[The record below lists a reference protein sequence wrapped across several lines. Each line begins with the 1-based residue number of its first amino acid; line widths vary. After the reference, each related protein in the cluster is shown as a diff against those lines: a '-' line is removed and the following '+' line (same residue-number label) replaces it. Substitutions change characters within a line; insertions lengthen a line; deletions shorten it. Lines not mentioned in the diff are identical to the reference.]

1 MKVIITESQFINLI
15 QRDIEEDYPLS
26 WNIEEFK
33 NLKSFNKRIK
43 YCEQNLQRISSGT
56 SRIVYKID
64 ETKVLKLAKNE
75 KGIAQNKTE
84 INFSEDYLW
93 DMVVAKLFDYD
104 EDGLWVEMELA
115 RKVTTSIW
123 NNIVGIPIDIVRDGT
138 RFMEQQKGSLK
149 TLYRLKEPERME
161 ELYENDFTSTIL
173 DLIANY
179 DVGSGDFGKLST
191 YGLVNRDGKDEIVI
205 IDYGLTNEVYDSYYK

>member
-1 MKVIITESQFINLI
+1 MKVIITESQFMNLI

-123 NNIVGIPIDIVRDGT
+123 NNIVGIPIDIFRDGT
-138 RFMEQQKGSLK
+138 RFMEQQKGSVK

-191 YGLVNRDGKDEIVI
+191 YGIVNREGKDEIVI
-205 IDYGLTNEVYDSYYK
+205 IDYGLTNEVYDSYYR

>member
-1 MKVIITESQFINLI
+1 MKIIITELQFMNLI
-15 QRDIEEDYPLS
+15 QRDIDEDYPLS

-33 NLKSFNKRIK
+33 KLKSFNKRIK

-75 KGIAQNKTE
+75 KGIAQNNTE

-123 NNIVGIPIDIVRDGT
+123 NNIVGIPIDIFRDGT
-138 RFMEQQKGSLK
+138 RFMEQQKGK

-205 IDYGLTNEVYDSYYK
+205 IDYGLTNEVYNSYYK

>member
-15 QRDIEEDYPLS
+15 QRDIDEDYPLS

-75 KGIAQNKTE
+75 KGVAQNKTE

-123 NNIVGIPIDIVRDGT
+123 NNIVGIPIDIFRDGT

>member
-1 MKVIITESQFINLI
+1 MKVIITESQFMNLI
-15 QRDIEEDYPLS
+15 QRDIDEDYPLS

-33 NLKSFNKRIK
+33 KLNSFNKRIK

-75 KGIAQNKTE
+75 KGIAQNNTE

-104 EDGLWVEMELA
+104 ENGLWVEMELA

-123 NNIVGIPIDIVRDGT
+123 NNIVGIPIDIFRDGT
-138 RFMEQQKGSLK
+138 RYIEQQKGK

-179 DVGSGDFGKLST
+179 DVGSGDFGRLST

>member
-1 MKVIITESQFINLI
+1 MKIIITELQFMNLI
-15 QRDIEEDYPLS
+15 QRDIDEDYPLS

-33 NLKSFNKRIK
+33 KLNSFNKRIK

-75 KGIAQNKTE
+75 KGIAQNNTE

-93 DMVVAKLFDYD
+93 DMVVAKLFDHD

-123 NNIVGIPIDIVRDGT
+123 NNIVGIPIDIFRDGT
-138 RFMEQQKGSLK
+138 RFMEQQKGK

-205 IDYGLTNEVYDSYYK
+205 IDYGLTNEVYNSYYK

>member
-1 MKVIITESQFINLI
+1 MKIIITESQFINLI
-15 QRDIEEDYPLS
+15 QRDIDEDYPLS

-75 KGIAQNKTE
+75 KGVAQNKTE

-104 EDGLWVEMELA
+104 EYGLWVEMELA

-123 NNIVGIPIDIVRDGT
+123 NNIVGIPIDIFRDGT
-138 RFMEQQKGSLK
+138 RFMEQQKGSVK

-191 YGLVNRDGKDEIVI
+191 YGLVNREGKDEIVI
-205 IDYGLTNEVYDSYYK
+205 IDYGLTNEVYDSYYR

>member
-1 MKVIITESQFINLI
+1 MKIIITESQFINLI
-15 QRDIEEDYPLS
+15 QRDIDEDYPLS

-75 KGIAQNKTE
+75 KGVAQNKTE

-104 EDGLWVEMELA
+104 EYGLWVEMELA

-123 NNIVGIPIDIVRDGT
+123 NNIVGIPIDIFRDGT
-138 RFMEQQKGSLK
+138 RFMEQQKGSVK

-205 IDYGLTNEVYDSYYK
+205 IDYGLTNEVYDSYYR

>member
-1 MKVIITESQFINLI
+1 MKIIITESQFMNLI
-15 QRDIEEDYPLS
+15 QRDIDEDYPLS

-33 NLKSFNKRIK
+33 KLNSFNKRIK

-75 KGIAQNKTE
+75 KGIAQNNTE

-93 DMVVAKLFDYD
+93 DMVVAKLFDHD

-123 NNIVGIPIDIVRDGT
+123 NNIVGIPIDIFRDGT
-138 RFMEQQKGSLK
+138 RFMEQQKGK

>member
-1 MKVIITESQFINLI
+1 MKVIITESQFMNLI
-15 QRDIEEDYPLS
+15 QRDIDEDYPLS

-33 NLKSFNKRIK
+33 KLNSFNKRIK

-75 KGIAQNKTE
+75 KGIAQNNTE

-123 NNIVGIPIDIVRDGT
+123 NNIVGIPIDIFRDGT
-138 RFMEQQKGSLK
+138 RYMEQQKGSHK

-179 DVGSGDFGKLST
+179 DVVSGDFGKLST

>member
-1 MKVIITESQFINLI
+1 MKIIITESQFMNLI
-15 QRDIEEDYPLS
+15 QRDIDEDYPLS

-123 NNIVGIPIDIVRDGT
+123 NNIVGIPIDIFRDGT
-138 RFMEQQKGSLK
+138 RFMEQQKGSVK
-149 TLYRLKEPERME
+149 TLYRLEEPERME

>member
-1 MKVIITESQFINLI
+1 MKIIITESQFINLI
-15 QRDIEEDYPLS
+15 QRDIDEDYPLS

-33 NLKSFNKRIK
+33 KLNSFNKRIK

-75 KGIAQNKTE
+75 KGIAQNNTE

-104 EDGLWVEMELA
+104 ENGLWVEMELA

-123 NNIVGIPIDIVRDGT
+123 NNIVGIPIDIFRDGT
-138 RFMEQQKGSLK
+138 RFMEQQKGK

>member
-1 MKVIITESQFINLI
+1 MKIIITESQFMNLI

-26 WNIEEFK
+26 WDIEEFK
-33 NLKSFNKRIK
+33 KLNSFNKRIK

-75 KGIAQNKTE
+75 KGIAQNNTE

-93 DMVVAKLFDYD
+93 DMVVAKLFDHD

-123 NNIVGIPIDIVRDGT
+123 NNIVGIPIDIFRDGT

>member
-1 MKVIITESQFINLI
+1 MKVIITESQFMNLI
-15 QRDIEEDYPLS
+15 QRDIDEDYPLS

-33 NLKSFNKRIK
+33 KLNSFNKRIK

-75 KGIAQNKTE
+75 KGIAQNNTE

-123 NNIVGIPIDIVRDGT
+123 NNIVGIPIDIFRDGT
-138 RFMEQQKGSLK
+138 RYMEQQKGSHK

>member
-1 MKVIITESQFINLI
+1 MKIIITESQFMNLI
-15 QRDIEEDYPLS
+15 QRDIDEDYPLS

-123 NNIVGIPIDIVRDGT
+123 NNIVGIPIDIFRDGT
-138 RFMEQQKGSLK
+138 RFMEQQKGK

>member
-1 MKVIITESQFINLI
+1 MKVIITESQFMNLI
-15 QRDIEEDYPLS
+15 QRDIDEDYPLS

-75 KGIAQNKTE
+75 KGVAQNTTE
-84 INFSEDYLW
+84 MNFSEDYLW

-123 NNIVGIPIDIVRDGT
+123 NKIVGIPIDIFRDGT
-138 RFMEQQKGSLK
+138 RFMEQQKGSVK

>member
-1 MKVIITESQFINLI
+1 MKIIITESQFINLI
-15 QRDIEEDYPLS
+15 QRDIDEDYPLS

-33 NLKSFNKRIK
+33 KLKSFNKRIK

-75 KGIAQNKTE
+75 KGIAQNNTE

-93 DMVVAKLFDYD
+93 DMVVAKLFDHD

-123 NNIVGIPIDIVRDGT
+123 NNIVGIPIDIFRDGT
-138 RFMEQQKGSLK
+138 RFMEQQKGK

-205 IDYGLTNEVYDSYYK
+205 IDYGLTNEVYNSYYK

>member
-1 MKVIITESQFINLI
+1 MKIIITESQFMNLI
-15 QRDIEEDYPLS
+15 QRDIDEDYPLS

-75 KGIAQNKTE
+75 KGIAQNNTE

-93 DMVVAKLFDYD
+93 DMVVAKLFDHD

-123 NNIVGIPIDIVRDGT
+123 NNIVGIPIDIFRDGT
-138 RFMEQQKGSLK
+138 RFMEQQKGK

>member
-15 QRDIEEDYPLS
+15 QRDIDEDYPLS

-123 NNIVGIPIDIVRDGT
+123 NNIVGIPIDIFRDGT

-205 IDYGLTNEVYDSYYK
+205 IDYGLTNEVYDSYYR

>member
-1 MKVIITESQFINLI
+1 MKVIITESQFLNLI
-15 QRDIEEDYPLS
+15 QRDIDEDYPLS

-75 KGIAQNKTE
+75 KGVAQNKTE

-123 NNIVGIPIDIVRDGT
+123 NNIVGIPIDIFRDGT

>member
-1 MKVIITESQFINLI
+1 MKVIITESQFMNLI
-15 QRDIEEDYPLS
+15 QRDIDEDYPLS

-75 KGIAQNKTE
+75 KGVAQNTTE
-84 INFSEDYLW
+84 MNFSEDYLW

-123 NNIVGIPIDIVRDGT
+123 NNIVGIPIDIFRDGT

>member
-1 MKVIITESQFINLI
+1 MKIIITESQFMNLI
-15 QRDIEEDYPLS
+15 QRDIDEDYPLS

-75 KGIAQNKTE
+75 KGIAQNNTE

-93 DMVVAKLFDYD
+93 DMVVAKLFDHD

-123 NNIVGIPIDIVRDGT
+123 NNIVGIPIDIFRDGT
-138 RFMEQQKGSLK
+138 RFMEQQKGK

-205 IDYGLTNEVYDSYYK
+205 IDYGLTNEVYNSYYK

>member
-1 MKVIITESQFINLI
+1 MKIIITESQFMNLI

-26 WNIEEFK
+26 WDIEEFK
-33 NLKSFNKRIK
+33 KLNSFNKRIK

-75 KGIAQNKTE
+75 KGVAQNKTE

-123 NNIVGIPIDIVRDGT
+123 NNIVGIPIDIFRDGT

>member
-1 MKVIITESQFINLI
+1 MKIIITESQFMNLI
-15 QRDIEEDYPLS
+15 QRDIDEDYPLS
-26 WNIEEFK
+26 WDIEEFK

-123 NNIVGIPIDIVRDGT
+123 NNIVGVPIDIFRDGT

-205 IDYGLTNEVYDSYYK
+205 IDYGLTNEVYDSYYR

>member
-1 MKVIITESQFINLI
+1 MKIIITESQFINLI

-26 WNIEEFK
+26 WDIEEFK

-93 DMVVAKLFDYD
+93 DMVVAKLFDHD

-123 NNIVGIPIDIVRDGT
+123 NNIVGIPIDIFRDGT

>member
-1 MKVIITESQFINLI
+1 MKVIITESQFMNLI

-123 NNIVGIPIDIVRDGT
+123 NNIVGIPIDIFRDGT
-138 RFMEQQKGSLK
+138 RFMEQQKGSVK

-191 YGLVNRDGKDEIVI
+191 YGLVNREGKDEIVI
-205 IDYGLTNEVYDSYYK
+205 IDYGLTNEVYDSYYR

>member
-15 QRDIEEDYPLS
+15 QRDIDEDYPLS

-123 NNIVGIPIDIVRDGT
+123 NNIVGIPIDIFRDGT

>member
-1 MKVIITESQFINLI
+1 MKIIITESQFMNLI
-15 QRDIEEDYPLS
+15 QRDIDEDYPLS

-75 KGIAQNKTE
+75 KGIAQNNTE

-93 DMVVAKLFDYD
+93 DMVVAKLFDHD

-123 NNIVGIPIDIVRDGT
+123 NNIVGIPIDIFRDGT
-138 RFMEQQKGSLK
+138 RFMEHQKGK
-149 TLYRLKEPERME
+149 TLYRLKVPERME